1 MNIMFFLK
9 PKSDLAFIYDY
20 HTLRQALE
28 IMEYHKYSCV
38 PILNKEGK
46 YVGSITEGDL
56 LWSLKE
62 LDLFNIKEAESISIM
77 KIKRRVDYQCVTAE
91 SNMEDLIGRA
101 MEQNFV
107 PVIDDQGHFIGIIT
121 RRDIIG
127 YCYDRLK
134 ECGNYKEILK
144 EIKNLGLKG
153 IKLHPDYQDM
163 YFDDIRY
170 EHIVDTA
177 SELGL
182 ITVVHAGADPKC
194 PKDVHCTPKMARK
207 LLDDVKPEKL
217 VLAHMGGNEMW
228 DEVEKYLVG
237 QNVYFDTGV
246 ILDRMPEEQFLRM
259 VHMHGAD
266 RILFGTDSPWADQKK
281 FVTLFDQMPLT
292 EEEKMAVFSGNA
304 KKLLGI

>member
-9 PKSDLAFIYDY
+9 PKSDLAYIYDY

-38 PILNKEGK
+38 PTLNKAGK
-46 YVGSITEGDL
+46 YVRPITQGDL
-56 LWSLKE
+56 LRPLTE

-134 ECGNYKEILK
+134 ECGE
-144 EIKNLGLKG
+144 
-153 IKLHPDYQDM
+153 
-163 YFDDIRY
+163 
-170 EHIVDTA
+170 
-177 SELGL
+177 
-182 ITVVHAGADPKC
+182 
-194 PKDVHCTPKMARK
+194 
-207 LLDDVKPEKL
+207 
-217 VLAHMGGNEMW
+217 
-228 DEVEKYLVG
+228 
-237 QNVYFDTGV
+237 
-246 ILDRMPEEQFLRM
+246 
-259 VHMHGAD
+259 
-266 RILFGTDSPWADQKK
+266 
-281 FVTLFDQMPLT
+281 
-292 EEEKMAVFSGNA
+292 
-304 KKLLGI
+304 